1 MQGENIF
8 QLPRGETL
16 FFTLLFEKSKKN
28 SIKLGSFQLS
38 YEPLKSEEEWGQN
51 AGKITVDMKVE
62 SKFKT
67 INSHTTGYEIIGT
80 DFMNTLKA
88 DYMIEDMKRTVH
100 QSLVFD
106 GERSRISIDET
117 LKMHKEKNERPM
129 TNIGLTG
136 PPQIYNHTA
145 LLYKL
150 RALDLRQSEIV
161 SLAVLYQRRLYPVLV
176 EYQFNASRS
185 FSGEEIPCRVYG
197 LRSNRGKVPPLRRQ
211 FELNTASA
219 WISDDSRRF
228 PLRFELNTQEG
239 NLAADLNKVSTG

>member
-1 MQGENIF
+1 MPGEV
-8 QLPRGETL
+8 L
-16 FFTLLFEKSKKN
+16 FYNLLFEKSKKK
-28 SIKLGSFQLS
+28 SFKLGNFQLS
-38 YEPLKSEEEWGQN
+38 YESLKTEGEGGQN
-51 AGKITVDMKVE
+51 VGKITVDMKVD
-62 SKFKT
+62 SDFKA

-80 DFMNTLKA
+80 EFMNTLKA
-88 DYMIEDMKRTVH
+88 DYVVEDMKRTVY
-100 QSLVFD
+100 QSLAFD
-106 GERSRISIDET
+106 AERSRISIDET
-117 LKMHKEKNERPM
+117 LKMHKEKKERPLA
-129 TNIGLTG
+129 NIVLTG

-185 FSGEEIPCRVYG
+185 FSGEKIPCRVYG
-197 LRSNRGKVPPLRRQ
+197 MRSNRGKVPPLRRQ

-219 WISDDSRRF
+219 WISDDNRRL

-239 NLAADLNKVSTG
+239 DLAADLTKVSTG